1 MERIQYVDIAG
12 QSYPLNFS
20 VRAAAAVTERYGDIM
35 GINGALGLSGTQ
47 DGTPPDSVQIMM
59 EMQWM
64 LALLLKEGAA
74 YVSLL
79 HGETIQPPTQEALEV
94 LLQPGDALRIRIAV
108 LDTVNVGLSA
118 TVEVEPEP
126 KNAETTQNS

>member
-1 MERIQYVDIAG
+1 MERIQYVEIAG

-20 VRAAAAVTERYGDIM
+20 VRAAAAVTARYGDLM

-47 DGTPPDSVQIMM
+47 DGAPPDSVQIMT
-59 EMQWM
+59 EIQWM

-74 YVSLL
+74 YVALL
-79 HGETIQPPTQEALEV
+79 HGDEVKPPAQEALEV
-94 LLQPGDALRIRIAV
+94 LLQPGDALRMRIAV
-108 LDTVNVGLSA
+108 LDAVNAGLGA